1 MTVSFIDTLK
11 QVEDFRSARG
21 KRYPLWVVL
30 LLVILG
36 MMSQCQGYCSLEAF
50 AQRHKDALIAA
61 LGLSVKRLPSDST
74 FRLILQQL
82 DYARLLEGFNQ
93 WAQQHIELETGA
105 ALSIDGKAIAGTL
118 VDPKATQQNFISVV
132 SLYCQQQGV
141 VLSAQAFEN
150 QHHSE
155 LAVVQQLLGAL
166 HLEGNIVT
174 LDALHLKKT
183 VETILNRGNDFVI
196 ALLRQSRYITPSA
209 VGDAARTHA

>member
-1 MTVSFIDTLK
+1 MTTNLIDTLK

-74 FRLILQQL
+74 FRLVLQQL
-82 DYARLLEGFNQ
+82 DYARLLEVFNQ
-93 WAQQHIELETGA
+93 WAQQHIELEPGD

-118 VDPKATQQNFISVV
+118 VEPKAAQQDFLSVV
-132 SLYCQQQGV
+132 SLYCQKQGV

-150 QHHSE
+150 QHTSE
-155 LAVVQQLLGAL
+155 IEVVQQLLKSL
-166 HLEGNIVT
+166 HLEGQIVT
-174 LDALHLKKT
+174 LDALHAQKK
-183 VETILNRGNDFVI
+183 
-196 ALLRQSRYITPSA
+196 LLRPS
-209 VGDAARTHA
+209 

>member
-1 MTVSFIDTLK
+1 MSNSPNMSTSLIDTLK

-50 AQRHKDALIAA
+50 ASRHKDALIQA

-74 FRLILQQL
+74 FRLVLQQL
-82 DYARLLEGFNQ
+82 DYARLLEVFNQ
-93 WAQQHIELETGA
+93 WAQHIEVEPGA

-118 VDPKATQQNFISVV
+118 VEHKATQQNFMSVV

-150 QHHSE
+150 QHQSE
-155 LAVVQQLLGAL
+155 IEVVQQLLKAL

-174 LDALHLKKT
+174 LDALHAQKKP
-183 VETILNRGNDFVI
+183 LS
-196 ALLRQSRYITPSA
+196 ASCSRAT
-209 VGDAARTHA
+209 TL

>member
-1 MTVSFIDTLK
+1 MSVSLIETLK

-50 AQRHKDALIAA
+50 ASRHKDALIQA

-74 FRLILQQL
+74 FRLILQHL
-82 DYARLLEGFNQ
+82 DYARLLEVFNQ
-93 WAQQHIELETGA
+93 WAQQHIELEAGE
-105 ALSIDGKAIAGTL
+105 ALSVDGKAIAGTL
-118 VDPKATQQNFISVV
+118 IEPKGSAQNFMSMV

-150 QHHSE
+150 QHQSE
-155 LAVVQQLLGAL
+155 LEVVQQLLKAL

-174 LDALHLKKT
+174 LDALHAQKKPLKPSC
-183 VETILNRGNDFVI
+183 
-196 ALLRQSRYITPSA
+196 SRAMTL
-209 VGDAARTHA
+209 